1 MGDPI
6 LDNQDLLRKALD
18 TIPVGVWIWN
28 IESGEEWWSKKYY
41 ELLGYKEGEIAPNE
55 GNFDKLIC
63 HPEDLVKIQST
74 HRDYWSNGIQRR
86 ERVRLRNKSG
96 DYRWFLSSGQ
106 SMQSASGAK
115 IIVGFVVDIQDEI
128 EVKEELERKE
138 LFLEETGNIAKL
150 GGWEVNLSTMTTN
163 WSDTV
168 YHIHEV
174 EVGSEI
180 SVEEGIKFYHKDD
193 QERISRDFN
202 LAVTQQKTF
211 DGVYRIITAKQNEI
225 YVRAIGMPVLDKEGN
240 VISVRGVFQ
249 NIDEQRRAEILMEE
263 TLAISTEQ
271 NQKLVNFAHIVSHN
285 LRNHTSNLEMLVDFA
300 LNTEIKEDRDE
311 LLMKIGEVSNNLSET
326 ITHLNEIV
334 KVQNTVNKHVERINI
349 TSSVL
354 KILDVLSGD
363 MKKAE
368 AYCDIQLP
376 DELFCHFAPAYL
388 DSIFLNLFSN
398 ALRYQ
403 SPDRK
408 LHLKVTYEEDEEYI
422 LVHVGD
428 NGMGID
434 LEKHKNRIFRLYS
447 TFHSHPD
454 SRGVGL
460 YISKSQ
466 MESLGGKLTVESE
479 PGVGTT
485 FTLHFHKIH

>member
-1 MGDPI
+1 MRDPI

-28 IESGEEWWSKKYY
+28 VDDGEEWWSKKYY

-63 HPEDLVKIQST
+63 HPDDLEKIQGT
-74 HRDYWSNGIQRR
+74 YREYWSKGVQRR
-86 ERVRLRNKSG
+86 ERIRLRHKSG
-96 DYRWFLSSGQ
+96 EYRWFLSSGQ
-106 SMQSASGAK
+106 SMQSASGSK
-115 IIVGFVVDIQDEI
+115 IIVGFVVDIHDEVEI
-128 EVKEELERKE
+128 REQIARNE

-150 GGWEVNLSTMTTN
+150 GGWEVNLETM
-163 WSDTV
+163 DTV
-168 YHIHEV
+168 WTKAVYKIHELEEGTPV
-174 EVGSEI
+174 SI
-180 SVEEGIKFYHKDD
+180 DDAINFYHPDDQDRIRKDFQAAVEEKKPYND
-193 QERISRDFN
+193 
-202 LAVTQQKTF
+202 
-211 DGVYRIITAKQNEI
+211 VYRFITAKGNEI
-225 YVRAIGMPVLDKEGN
+225 YVQGIGIPIENEEGK
-240 VISVRGVFQ
+240 VSTVRGIFQ
-249 NIDEQRRAEILMEE
+249 DIDERKRAELLMEE
-263 TLAISTEQ
+263 TLAIATEQ
-271 NQKLVNFAHIVSHN
+271 NQKLINFAHIVSHN

-300 LNTEIKEDRDE
+300 LNTKVKEDRDE
-311 LLMKIGEVSNNLSET
+311 LLMKIGEVSNNLSDT
-326 ITHLNEIV
+326 IAHLNEIV

-376 DELFCHFAPAYL
+376 DDLFCHFAPAYL

-408 LHLKVTYEEDEEYI
+408 LHLKVSQEEDEEYI
-422 LVHVGD
+422 MVHVAD
-428 NGMGID
+428 NGLGID
-434 LEKHKNRIFRLYS
+434 LKKHKNRIFRLYS